1 LTHQKKRRTYSFEI
15 LKKNNNGYLS
25 SLKSKTWNV
34 NEKIKIRS
42 KEKVPEDR
50 DEMNNQ
56 FVVWVV

>member
-1 LTHQKKRRTYSFEI
+1 
-15 LKKNNNGYLS
+15 
-25 SLKSKTWNV
+25 V
-34 NEKIKIRS
+34 NEKIKIRG